1 MSLLSTVP
9 SLCEITL
16 LGNQI
21 FLDVSDLVVVV
32 AYYGSLPSVFFRLT
46 ILVSD
51 LLFSFQVSLLI
62 LICSSQTKG
71 GI

>member
-1 MSLLSTVP
+1 LSLLCTVP

-32 AYYGSLPSVFFRLT
+32 ACYGPLPSVFRLT